1 MKPEDYIG
9 KKLIECPDG
18 TKAVVS
24 FMYRNDVEIRT
35 VVNGIAHRC
44 TIEGVP
50 LDATSPAD
58 EYTVHRIITLGKHRP
73 ETLADEEP
81 GVVWKDMY
89 GDLYWRG
96 DGAEVLISWQGGAPV
111 HAADP
116 ASDYRIYPEWTRL
129 GKITGIEI
137 DGKVYRGEGG
147 GE

>member
-9 KKLIECPDG
+9 KKLSECPDG
-18 TKAVVS
+18 TKAVVACPQGIEWVRE
-24 FMYRNDVEIRT
+24 YRDGKAYDCSVGRT
-35 VVNGIAHRC
+35 FTCSAPS
-44 TIEGVP
+44 T
-50 LDATSPAD
+50 
-58 EYTVHRIITLGKHRP
+58 YTVTHILTLGKPRP
-73 ETLADEEP
+73 KTLDDEEP

>member
-9 KKLIECPDG
+9 KKLSECPDG
-18 TKAVVS
+18 TKAVV
-24 FMYRNDVEIRT
+24 I
-35 VVNGIAHRC
+35 NGSGWELVRDFIDGKALNA
-44 TIEGVP
+44 G
-50 LDATSPAD
+50 DGFGDGSA
-58 EYTVHRIITLGKHRP
+58 YTVTHILTLGKPRP
-73 ETLADEEP
+73 KTLDDEEP

-89 GDLYWRG
+89 GDLHWRG

-116 ASDYRIYPEWTRL
+116 ASDYSIYPEWTRL
-129 GKITGIEI
+129 GPITGIEI